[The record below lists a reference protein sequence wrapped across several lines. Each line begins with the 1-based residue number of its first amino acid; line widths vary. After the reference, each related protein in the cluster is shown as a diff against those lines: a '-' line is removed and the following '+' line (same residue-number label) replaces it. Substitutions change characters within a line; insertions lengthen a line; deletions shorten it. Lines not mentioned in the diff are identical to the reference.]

1 MKYDDYARLSEE
13 NYKIMKQSY
22 ENVITQET
30 ADLQEI
36 LEKLIKQRETLRS
49 NNSNNKYDEM
59 LEKLDN
65 NINDLNSLISGNLS
79 QVASKNSAFIPNYY
93 GLRSKKLDLSDG
105 AISPIR
111 SHQEMLA
118 HGDTTPTQPSTPPQT
133 TPEQNQP
140 NVTPNIPQ
148 GNNSNNFS
156 DFLENNLGEILPN
169 LNSPQTPSQ
178 DNTQTPT
185 TPIDDLPNPSTPSDN
200 TQNGNLNNNVPQNG
214 ATTPNTP
221 KRNSPMQG
229 SALSN
234 IIKQLNVGANR
245 ILGCNRNKKAV
256 GSNNST
262 SQNTQI
268 SSQNRYNKNT
278 KTPSNSQSQIRPSN
292 LGEMNNIFM
301 PYPMM
306 PPGNDFSHKP
316 PHRPKPDMPHGCE
329 PHDIILSDQCD
340 IVRMILLYMM
350 LRPNCRYISRLCN
363 VANDQFE
370 ILQLL
375 M

>member
-1 MKYDDYARLSEE
+1 MKYDDYARLSDE

-22 ENVITQET
+22 ENVITEET

-36 LEKLIKQRETLRS
+36 LEKLIKQRKTLHS
-49 NNSNNKYDEM
+49 NNSGNKYDEM

-65 NINDLNSLISGNLS
+65 NIADLNSLISGNLS

-93 GLRSKKLDLSDG
+93 GLRSKKLDLGND

-111 SHQEMLA
+111 SHKEMLS
-118 HGDTTPTQPSTPPQT
+118 HGDIVPTQPSTPSDNN
-133 TPEQNQP
+133 QNG
-140 NVTPNIPQ
+140 NSDSNIPQ
-148 GNNSNNFS
+148 
-156 DFLENNLGEILPN
+156 
-169 LNSPQTPSQ
+169 
-178 DNTQTPT
+178 
-185 TPIDDLPNPSTPSDN
+185 
-200 TQNGNLNNNVPQNG
+200 NGT
-214 ATTPNTP
+214 TTPNTP

-245 ILGCNRNKKAV
+245 ILGCNRKQRTIN
-256 GSNNST
+256 SNNLA
-262 SQNTQI
+262 SQNTQV
-268 SSQNRYNKNT
+268 SSQNHYNKTTQN
-278 KTPSNSQSQIRPSN
+278 PNNSQSQIRPSN
-292 LGEMNNIFM
+292 LSEMNNIFM
-301 PYPMM
+301 PYPMT
-306 PPGNDFSHKP
+306 PPKYDYMHRP
-316 PHRPKPDMPHGCE
+316 PHHPRPNMSHGCK

>member
-1 MKYDDYARLSEE
+1 MKYDDYARLSDE

-22 ENVITQET
+22 ENVITEET

-36 LEKLIKQRETLRS
+36 LEKLIKQRKTLHS
-49 NNSNNKYDEM
+49 NNSGNKYDEM

-65 NINDLNSLISGNLS
+65 NIADLNSLISGNLS

-118 HGDTTPTQPSTPPQT
+118 HGDTTPTQPSTP
-133 TPEQNQP
+133 
-140 NVTPNIPQ
+140 
-148 GNNSNNFS
+148 
-156 DFLENNLGEILPN
+156 
-169 LNSPQTPSQ
+169 
-178 DNTQTPT
+178 
-185 TPIDDLPNPSTPSDN
+185 SDN
-200 TQNGNLNNNVPQNG
+200 TQNGNLDSNVPQNG
-214 ATTPNTP
+214 ATTPPNTP

-245 ILGCNRNKKAV
+245 ILGCNRKQRTIN
-256 GSNNST
+256 SNNLT
-262 SQNTQI
+262 SQNTQV
-268 SSQNRYNKNT
+268 SSQNHYNKTTQN
-278 KTPSNSQSQIRPSN
+278 PNNSQSQIRPSN
-292 LGEMNNIFM
+292 LGEMNNVFM
-301 PYPMM
+301 PYPMT
-306 PPGNDFSHKP
+306 PPKYDYMHRP
-316 PHRPKPDMPHGCE
+316 PHHPRPNMSHGCK

>member
-1 MKYDDYARLSEE
+1 MKYDDYARLSDE

-22 ENVITQET
+22 ENVITEET

-36 LEKLIKQRETLRS
+36 LEKLIKQRKTLHS
-49 NNSNNKYDEM
+49 NNSDNKYDEM

-65 NINDLNSLISGNLS
+65 NIADLNSLISGNLS

-93 GLRSKKLDLSDG
+93 GLRSKKLDLGND

-118 HGDTTPTQPSTPPQT
+118 HGDTTPTQPSTP
-133 TPEQNQP
+133 
-140 NVTPNIPQ
+140 
-148 GNNSNNFS
+148 
-156 DFLENNLGEILPN
+156 
-169 LNSPQTPSQ
+169 
-178 DNTQTPT
+178 
-185 TPIDDLPNPSTPSDN
+185 SDN
-200 TQNGNLNNNVPQNG
+200 NQNGNSDSNVPQNG
-214 ATTPNTP
+214 TTTPNTP

-245 ILGCNRNKKAV
+245 ILGCNRKQRTIN
-256 GSNNST
+256 SNNLA
-262 SQNTQI
+262 SQNTQV
-268 SSQNRYNKNT
+268 SSQNHYNKTT
-278 KTPSNSQSQIRPSN
+278 KNPNNSQSQIRPSN
-292 LGEMNNIFM
+292 LSEMNNIFM
-301 PYPMM
+301 PYPMT
-306 PPGNDFSHKP
+306 PPKYDYMHRP
-316 PHRPKPDMPHGCE
+316 PHHPRPNMSHGCK

>member
-1 MKYDDYARLSEE
+1 MKYDDYARLSDE

-22 ENVITQET
+22 ENVITEET

-36 LEKLIKQRETLRS
+36 LEKLIKQRKTLHS
-49 NNSNNKYDEM
+49 NNSDNKYDEM

-65 NINDLNSLISGNLS
+65 NIADLNSLISGNLS

-93 GLRSKKLDLSDG
+93 GLRSKKLDLGDD

-111 SHQEMLA
+111 SHKEMLS
-118 HGDTTPTQPSTPPQT
+118 HGDIVPTQPSTP
-133 TPEQNQP
+133 
-140 NVTPNIPQ
+140 
-148 GNNSNNFS
+148 
-156 DFLENNLGEILPN
+156 
-169 LNSPQTPSQ
+169 
-178 DNTQTPT
+178 
-185 TPIDDLPNPSTPSDN
+185 SDN
-200 TQNGNLNNNVPQNG
+200 NQNGNSDSNVPQNG
-214 ATTPNTP
+214 TTTPNTP

-245 ILGCNRNKKAV
+245 ILGCNRKQRAIN
-256 GSNNST
+256 SNNLA
-262 SQNTQI
+262 SQNTQV
-268 SSQNRYNKNT
+268 SSQNHYNKTT
-278 KTPSNSQSQIRPSN
+278 KNPNNSQSQIRPSN
-292 LGEMNNIFM
+292 LSEMNNIFM
-301 PYPMM
+301 PYPMT
-306 PPGNDFSHKP
+306 PPKYDYMHRP
-316 PHRPKPDMPHGCE
+316 PHHPRPNMSHGCK

>member
-1 MKYDDYARLSEE
+1 MKYDDYARLSDE

-22 ENVITQET
+22 ENVITEET

-36 LEKLIKQRETLRS
+36 LEKLIKQRKTLHS
-49 NNSNNKYDEM
+49 NNSGNKYDEM

-65 NINDLNSLISGNLS
+65 NIADLNSLISGNLS

-93 GLRSKKLDLSDG
+93 GLRSKKLDLGDD

-111 SHQEMLA
+111 SHKEMLS
-118 HGDTTPTQPSTPPQT
+118 HGDIVPTQPSTP
-133 TPEQNQP
+133 
-140 NVTPNIPQ
+140 
-148 GNNSNNFS
+148 
-156 DFLENNLGEILPN
+156 
-169 LNSPQTPSQ
+169 
-178 DNTQTPT
+178 
-185 TPIDDLPNPSTPSDN
+185 SDN
-200 TQNGNLNNNVPQNG
+200 NQNGNSDSNVPQNG
-214 ATTPNTP
+214 TTTPNTP

-262 SQNTQI
+262 SQSTQV
-268 SSQNRYNKNT
+268 SSQKHYNKTTQN
-278 KTPSNSQSQIRPSN
+278 PNNSQSQIRPSN
-292 LGEMNNIFM
+292 LSEMNNIFM
-301 PYPMM
+301 PYPMT
-306 PPGNDFSHKP
+306 PPKYDYMHRP
-316 PHRPKPDMPHGCE
+316 PHHPRPNMSHGCK

>member
-1 MKYDDYARLSEE
+1 MKYDDYARLSDE

-22 ENVITQET
+22 ENVITEET

-36 LEKLIKQRETLRS
+36 LEKLIKQRKTLHS
-49 NNSNNKYDEM
+49 NNSDNKYDEM

-65 NINDLNSLISGNLS
+65 NIADLNSLISGNLS

-93 GLRSKKLDLSDG
+93 GLRSKKLDLGND

-111 SHQEMLA
+111 SHKEMLS
-118 HGDTTPTQPSTPPQT
+118 HGDITPTQPSA
-133 TPEQNQP
+133 
-140 NVTPNIPQ
+140 
-148 GNNSNNFS
+148 
-156 DFLENNLGEILPN
+156 
-169 LNSPQTPSQ
+169 
-178 DNTQTPT
+178 
-185 TPIDDLPNPSTPSDN
+185 PSDYN
-200 TQNGNLNNNVPQNG
+200 QNGNSDSNVPQNG
-214 ATTPNTP
+214 TTTPNTP

-245 ILGCNRNKKAV
+245 ILGCNRKQRTIN
-256 GSNNST
+256 SNNLA
-262 SQNTQI
+262 SQNTQV
-268 SSQNRYNKNT
+268 SSQNHHNETTQNPNDT
-278 KTPSNSQSQIRPSN
+278 QSQIRPSN
-292 LGEMNNIFM
+292 LSEMNNIFM
-301 PYPMM
+301 PYPMT
-306 PPGNDFSHKP
+306 PPKYDYMHRP
-316 PHRPKPDMPHGCE
+316 PHHPRPNMSHGCK
-329 PHDIILSDQCD
+329 PHDIILSGQCD

>member
-1 MKYDDYARLSEE
+1 MKYDDYARLSDE

-22 ENVITQET
+22 ENVITEET

-36 LEKLIKQRETLRS
+36 LEKLIKQRKTLHS
-49 NNSNNKYDEM
+49 NNSGNKYDEM

-65 NINDLNSLISGNLS
+65 NIADLNSLISGNLS

-93 GLRSKKLDLSDG
+93 GLRSKKLDLGND

-111 SHQEMLA
+111 SHKEMLS
-118 HGDTTPTQPSTPPQT
+118 HGDIVPTQPSTP
-133 TPEQNQP
+133 
-140 NVTPNIPQ
+140 
-148 GNNSNNFS
+148 
-156 DFLENNLGEILPN
+156 
-169 LNSPQTPSQ
+169 
-178 DNTQTPT
+178 
-185 TPIDDLPNPSTPSDN
+185 SDN
-200 TQNGNLNNNVPQNG
+200 NQNGNSDSNVPQNG
-214 ATTPNTP
+214 TTTPNTP

-245 ILGCNRNKKAV
+245 ILGCNRKQRTIN
-256 GSNNST
+256 SNNLA
-262 SQNTQI
+262 SQNTQV
-268 SSQNRYNKNT
+268 SSQKHYNKTTQN
-278 KTPSNSQSQIRPSN
+278 PNNSQSQIRPSN
-292 LGEMNNIFM
+292 LSEMNNVFM
-301 PYPMM
+301 PYPMT
-306 PPGNDFSHKP
+306 PPKYDYMHRP
-316 PHRPKPDMPHGCE
+316 PHHPRPNMSHGCK

>member
-1 MKYDDYARLSEE
+1 MKYDDYARLSDE

-22 ENVITQET
+22 ENVITEET

-36 LEKLIKQRETLRS
+36 LEKLIKQRKTLHS
-49 NNSNNKYDEM
+49 NNSDNKYDEM

-65 NINDLNSLISGNLS
+65 NIADLNSLISGNLS

-93 GLRSKKLDLSDG
+93 GLRSKKLDLGND

-111 SHQEMLA
+111 SHQEMLS
-118 HGDTTPTQPSTPPQT
+118 HGDIAPTQPSTP
-133 TPEQNQP
+133 
-140 NVTPNIPQ
+140 
-148 GNNSNNFS
+148 
-156 DFLENNLGEILPN
+156 
-169 LNSPQTPSQ
+169 
-178 DNTQTPT
+178 
-185 TPIDDLPNPSTPSDN
+185 SDN
-200 TQNGNLNNNVPQNG
+200 NQNGNSDSNVPQNG
-214 ATTPNTP
+214 TTTPNTP

-245 ILGCNRNKKAV
+245 ILGCNRKQRTIN
-256 GSNNST
+256 SNNLA
-262 SQNTQI
+262 SQNTQV
-268 SSQNRYNKNT
+268 SSQNHYNKTTQN
-278 KTPSNSQSQIRPSN
+278 PNNSQSQIRPSN
-292 LGEMNNIFM
+292 LSEMNNIFM
-301 PYPMM
+301 PYPMT
-306 PPGNDFSHKP
+306 PPKYDYMHRP
-316 PHRPKPDMPHGCE
+316 PHHPRPNMSHGCK

>member
-1 MKYDDYARLSEE
+1 MKYDDYARLSDE

-22 ENVITQET
+22 ENVITEET

-36 LEKLIKQRETLRS
+36 LEKLIKQRKTLHS
-49 NNSNNKYDEM
+49 NNSDNKYDEM

-65 NINDLNSLISGNLS
+65 NIADLNSLISGNLS

-93 GLRSKKLDLSDG
+93 GLRSKKLDLGND

-111 SHQEMLA
+111 SHKEMLS
-118 HGDTTPTQPSTPPQT
+118 HGDIVPTQPSTPSDNN
-133 TPEQNQP
+133 QNG
-140 NVTPNIPQ
+140 NSDSNIPQ
-148 GNNSNNFS
+148 
-156 DFLENNLGEILPN
+156 
-169 LNSPQTPSQ
+169 
-178 DNTQTPT
+178 
-185 TPIDDLPNPSTPSDN
+185 
-200 TQNGNLNNNVPQNG
+200 NGT
-214 ATTPNTP
+214 TTPNTP

-245 ILGCNRNKKAV
+245 ILGCNRKQRTIN
-256 GSNNST
+256 SNNLA
-262 SQNTQI
+262 SQNTQV
-268 SSQNRYNKNT
+268 SSQNHYNKTTQDPN
-278 KTPSNSQSQIRPSN
+278 NSQSQIRPSN
-292 LGEMNNIFM
+292 LSEMNNIFM
-301 PYPMM
+301 PYPMT
-306 PPGNDFSHKP
+306 PPKYDYMHRP
-316 PHRPKPDMPHGCE
+316 PHHPRPNMSHGCK

>member
-1 MKYDDYARLSEE
+1 MKYDDYARLSDE

-22 ENVITQET
+22 ENVITEET

-36 LEKLIKQRETLRS
+36 LEKLIKQRKTLHS
-49 NNSNNKYDEM
+49 NNSDNKYDEM

-65 NINDLNSLISGNLS
+65 NIADLNSLISGNLS

-93 GLRSKKLDLSDG
+93 GLRSKKLDLGDD

-111 SHQEMLA
+111 SHKEMLS
-118 HGDTTPTQPSTPPQT
+118 HGDIAPTQPSTP
-133 TPEQNQP
+133 
-140 NVTPNIPQ
+140 
-148 GNNSNNFS
+148 
-156 DFLENNLGEILPN
+156 
-169 LNSPQTPSQ
+169 
-178 DNTQTPT
+178 
-185 TPIDDLPNPSTPSDN
+185 SDN
-200 TQNGNLNNNVPQNG
+200 NQNGNSDSNVPQNG
-214 ATTPNTP
+214 TTTPNTP

-245 ILGCNRNKKAV
+245 ILGRNRKQRAIN
-256 GSNNST
+256 SNNLA

-268 SSQNRYNKNT
+268 SSQNHYHETTKN
-278 KTPSNSQSQIRPSN
+278 PNNSQSQIRPSN
-292 LGEMNNIFM
+292 LSEMNNIFM
-301 PYPMM
+301 PYPMT
-306 PPGNDFSHKP
+306 PPKYDYMHRP
-316 PHRPKPDMPHGCE
+316 PHHPRPNMPHGCE

>member
-1 MKYDDYARLSEE
+1 MKYDDYARLSDE

-22 ENVITQET
+22 ENVITEET

-36 LEKLIKQRETLRS
+36 LEKLIKQRKTLHS
-49 NNSNNKYDEM
+49 NNSDNKYDEM

-65 NINDLNSLISGNLS
+65 NIADLNSLISGNLS

-93 GLRSKKLDLSDG
+93 GLRSKKLDLGDD

-111 SHQEMLA
+111 SHKEMLS
-118 HGDTTPTQPSTPPQT
+118 HGDIVPTQPSTP
-133 TPEQNQP
+133 
-140 NVTPNIPQ
+140 
-148 GNNSNNFS
+148 
-156 DFLENNLGEILPN
+156 
-169 LNSPQTPSQ
+169 
-178 DNTQTPT
+178 
-185 TPIDDLPNPSTPSDN
+185 SDN
-200 TQNGNLNNNVPQNG
+200 NQNGNSDSNVPQNG
-214 ATTPNTP
+214 TTTPNTP

-245 ILGCNRNKKAV
+245 ILGCNRKQRTIN
-256 GSNNST
+256 SNNLA
-262 SQNTQI
+262 SQNTQV
-268 SSQNRYNKNT
+268 SSQNHYNKTTQN
-278 KTPSNSQSQIRPSN
+278 PNNSQSQIRPSN
-292 LGEMNNIFM
+292 LSEMNNIFM
-301 PYPMM
+301 PYPMT
-306 PPGNDFSHKP
+306 PPKYDYMHRP
-316 PHRPKPDMPHGCE
+316 PHHPRPNMSHGCK

>member
-1 MKYDDYARLSEE
+1 MKYDDYARLSDE

-22 ENVITQET
+22 ENVITEET

-36 LEKLIKQRETLRS
+36 LEKLIKQRKTLHS
-49 NNSNNKYDEM
+49 NNSDNKYDEM

-65 NINDLNSLISGNLS
+65 NITDLNSLISGNLS

-93 GLRSKKLDLSDG
+93 GLRSKKLDLGDD

-111 SHQEMLA
+111 SHQEMLL
-118 HGDTTPTQPSTPPQT
+118 HGDIAPTQPNTQ
-133 TPEQNQP
+133 
-140 NVTPNIPQ
+140 
-148 GNNSNNFS
+148 
-156 DFLENNLGEILPN
+156 
-169 LNSPQTPSQ
+169 PQTPNQ
-178 DNTQTPT
+178 DSTPIPT
-185 TPIDDLPNPSTPSDN
+185 IPIDDLLNPSTPSNDN
-200 TQNGNLNNNVPQNG
+200 QNGNSDNNVPQNG
-214 ATTPNTP
+214 TTTPNTP

-245 ILGCNRNKKAV
+245 ILGRNRKQRAIN
-256 GSNNST
+256 SNNLA

-268 SSQNRYNKNT
+268 SSQNHYHETTKN
-278 KTPSNSQSQIRPSN
+278 PNNSQSQIRPSN
-292 LGEMNNIFM
+292 LSEMNNIFM
-301 PYPMM
+301 PYPMT
-306 PPGNDFSHKP
+306 PPKYDYMHRP
-316 PHRPKPDMPHGCE
+316 PHHPRPNMPHGCE

>member
-1 MKYDDYARLSEE
+1 MKYDDYARLSDE

-22 ENVITQET
+22 ENVITEET

-36 LEKLIKQRETLRS
+36 LEKLIKQRKTLHS
-49 NNSNNKYDEM
+49 NNSDNKYDEM

-65 NINDLNSLISGNLS
+65 NIADLNSLISGNLS

-93 GLRSKKLDLSDG
+93 GLRSKKLDLGDD

-111 SHQEMLA
+111 SHKEMLS
-118 HGDTTPTQPSTPPQT
+118 HGDIVPTQPSTP
-133 TPEQNQP
+133 
-140 NVTPNIPQ
+140 
-148 GNNSNNFS
+148 
-156 DFLENNLGEILPN
+156 
-169 LNSPQTPSQ
+169 
-178 DNTQTPT
+178 
-185 TPIDDLPNPSTPSDN
+185 SDN
-200 TQNGNLNNNVPQNG
+200 NQNGNSDSNVPQNG
-214 ATTPNTP
+214 TTTPNTP

-245 ILGCNRNKKAV
+245 ILGCNRKQRTIN
-256 GSNNST
+256 SNNLA
-262 SQNTQI
+262 SQNTQV
-268 SSQNRYNKNT
+268 SSQKHYNKTTQN
-278 KTPSNSQSQIRPSN
+278 PNNSQSQIRPSN
-292 LGEMNNIFM
+292 LSEMNNIFM
-301 PYPMM
+301 PYPMT
-306 PPGNDFSHKP
+306 PPKYDYMHRP
-316 PHRPKPDMPHGCE
+316 PHHPRPNMSHGCK

>member
-1 MKYDDYARLSEE
+1 MKYDDYARLSDE

-22 ENVITQET
+22 ENVITEET

-36 LEKLIKQRETLRS
+36 LEKLIKQRKTLHS
-49 NNSNNKYDEM
+49 NNSDNKYDEM

-65 NINDLNSLISGNLS
+65 NIADLNSLISGNLS

-93 GLRSKKLDLSDG
+93 GLRSKKLDLGND

-111 SHQEMLA
+111 SHKEMLS
-118 HGDTTPTQPSTPPQT
+118 HGDIVPTQPSTP
-133 TPEQNQP
+133 
-140 NVTPNIPQ
+140 
-148 GNNSNNFS
+148 
-156 DFLENNLGEILPN
+156 
-169 LNSPQTPSQ
+169 
-178 DNTQTPT
+178 
-185 TPIDDLPNPSTPSDN
+185 SDN
-200 TQNGNLNNNVPQNG
+200 NQNGNSDSNVPQNG
-214 ATTPNTP
+214 TTTPNTP

-245 ILGCNRNKKAV
+245 ILGCNRKQRTIN
-256 GSNNST
+256 SNNLA
-262 SQNTQI
+262 SQNTQV
-268 SSQNRYNKNT
+268 SSQNHYNKTT
-278 KTPSNSQSQIRPSN
+278 KNPNNSQSQIRPSN
-292 LGEMNNIFM
+292 LSEMNNIFM
-301 PYPMM
+301 PYPMT
-306 PPGNDFSHKP
+306 PPKYDYMHRP
-316 PHRPKPDMPHGCE
+316 PHHPRPNMSHGCK

>member
-1 MKYDDYARLSEE
+1 MKYDDYARLSDE

-22 ENVITQET
+22 ENVITEET

-36 LEKLIKQRETLRS
+36 LEKLIKQRKTLHS
-49 NNSNNKYDEM
+49 NNSGNKYDKM

-65 NINDLNSLISGNLS
+65 NIADLNSLISGNLS

-93 GLRSKKLDLSDG
+93 GLRSKKLDLGDD

-111 SHQEMLA
+111 SHKEMLS
-118 HGDTTPTQPSTPPQT
+118 HGDIVPTQPSTP
-133 TPEQNQP
+133 
-140 NVTPNIPQ
+140 
-148 GNNSNNFS
+148 
-156 DFLENNLGEILPN
+156 
-169 LNSPQTPSQ
+169 
-178 DNTQTPT
+178 
-185 TPIDDLPNPSTPSDN
+185 SDN
-200 TQNGNLNNNVPQNG
+200 NQNGNSDSNVPQNG
-214 ATTPNTP
+214 TTTPNTP

-245 ILGCNRNKKAV
+245 ILGCNRKQRTIN
-256 GSNNST
+256 SNNLA
-262 SQNTQI
+262 SQNTQV
-268 SSQNRYNKNT
+268 SSQNHYNKTTQN
-278 KTPSNSQSQIRPSN
+278 PNNSQSQIRPSN
-292 LGEMNNIFM
+292 LSEMNNIFM
-301 PYPMM
+301 PYPMT
-306 PPGNDFSHKP
+306 PPKYDYMHRP
-316 PHRPKPDMPHGCE
+316 PHHPRPNMSHGCK

>member
-1 MKYDDYARLSEE
+1 MKYDDYARLSDE

-22 ENVITQET
+22 ENVITEET

-36 LEKLIKQRETLRS
+36 LEKLIKQRKTLHS
-49 NNSNNKYDEM
+49 NNSGNKYDEM

-65 NINDLNSLISGNLS
+65 NIADLNSLISGNLS

-93 GLRSKKLDLSDG
+93 GLRSKKLDLGDD

-111 SHQEMLA
+111 SHKEMLS
-118 HGDTTPTQPSTPPQT
+118 HGDIAPTQPSTP
-133 TPEQNQP
+133 
-140 NVTPNIPQ
+140 
-148 GNNSNNFS
+148 
-156 DFLENNLGEILPN
+156 
-169 LNSPQTPSQ
+169 
-178 DNTQTPT
+178 
-185 TPIDDLPNPSTPSDN
+185 SDN
-200 TQNGNLNNNVPQNG
+200 NQNGNSDSNVPQNG
-214 ATTPNTP
+214 TTTPNTP

-245 ILGCNRNKKAV
+245 ILGCNRKQRTIN
-256 GSNNST
+256 SNNLA
-262 SQNTQI
+262 SQNTQV
-268 SSQNRYNKNT
+268 SSQNHYNKTTQN
-278 KTPSNSQSQIRPSN
+278 PNNSQSQIRPSN
-292 LGEMNNIFM
+292 LSEMNNIFM
-301 PYPMM
+301 PYPMT
-306 PPGNDFSHKP
+306 PPKYDYMHRP
-316 PHRPKPDMPHGCE
+316 PHHPRPNMSHGCK

>member
-1 MKYDDYARLSEE
+1 MKYDDYARLSDE

-22 ENVITQET
+22 ENVITEET

-49 NNSNNKYDEM
+49 NNSNNKYDDM

-65 NINDLNSLISGNLS
+65 NIADLNSLISGNLS

-93 GLRSKKLDLSDG
+93 GLRSKKLDLIDG

-118 HGDTTPTQPSTPPQT
+118 HGDTTPTQPSTP
-133 TPEQNQP
+133 
-140 NVTPNIPQ
+140 
-148 GNNSNNFS
+148 
-156 DFLENNLGEILPN
+156 
-169 LNSPQTPSQ
+169 
-178 DNTQTPT
+178 
-185 TPIDDLPNPSTPSDN
+185 SDN
-200 TQNGNLNNNVPQNG
+200 TQNGNLDSNVPQNG
-214 ATTPNTP
+214 TTTPNTP

-245 ILGCNRNKKAV
+245 ILGCNRKQRTIN
-256 GSNNST
+256 SNNLA
-262 SQNTQI
+262 SQNTQV
-268 SSQNRYNKNT
+268 SSQNHYNKTTQN
-278 KTPSNSQSQIRPSN
+278 PNNSQSQIRPSN
-292 LGEMNNIFM
+292 LSEMNNIFM
-301 PYPMM
+301 PYPMT
-306 PPGNDFSHKP
+306 PPKYDYMHRP
-316 PHRPKPDMPHGCE
+316 PHHPRPNMSHGCK

>member
-1 MKYDDYARLSEE
+1 MKYDDYARLSDE

-22 ENVITQET
+22 ENVITEET

-36 LEKLIKQRETLRS
+36 LEKLIKQRKTLHS
-49 NNSNNKYDEM
+49 NNSGNKYDEM

-65 NINDLNSLISGNLS
+65 NIADLNSLISGNLS

-93 GLRSKKLDLSDG
+93 GLRSKKLDLGND

-111 SHQEMLA
+111 SHKEMLS
-118 HGDTTPTQPSTPPQT
+118 HGDIAPTQPSTP
-133 TPEQNQP
+133 
-140 NVTPNIPQ
+140 
-148 GNNSNNFS
+148 
-156 DFLENNLGEILPN
+156 
-169 LNSPQTPSQ
+169 
-178 DNTQTPT
+178 
-185 TPIDDLPNPSTPSDN
+185 SDN
-200 TQNGNLNNNVPQNG
+200 NQNGNSDSNVPQNG
-214 ATTPNTP
+214 TTTPNTP

-245 ILGCNRNKKAV
+245 IFGRNRKQRTIN
-256 GSNNST
+256 SNNLA
-262 SQNTQI
+262 SQNTQV
-268 SSQNRYNKNT
+268 SSQNHYNKTTQN
-278 KTPSNSQSQIRPSN
+278 PNNSQSQIRPSN
-292 LGEMNNIFM
+292 LSEMNNIFM
-301 PYPMM
+301 PYPMT
-306 PPGNDFSHKP
+306 PPKYDYMHRP
-316 PHRPKPDMPHGCE
+316 PHHPRPNMPHGCK

>member
-1 MKYDDYARLSEE
+1 MKYDDYARLSDE

-22 ENVITQET
+22 ENVITEET

-36 LEKLIKQRETLRS
+36 LEKLIKQRKTLHS
-49 NNSNNKYDEM
+49 NNSGNKYDEM

-65 NINDLNSLISGNLS
+65 NIADLNSLISGNLS

-93 GLRSKKLDLSDG
+93 GLRSKKLDLGND

-111 SHQEMLA
+111 SHKEMLS
-118 HGDTTPTQPSTPPQT
+118 HGDIAPTQPSTP
-133 TPEQNQP
+133 
-140 NVTPNIPQ
+140 
-148 GNNSNNFS
+148 
-156 DFLENNLGEILPN
+156 
-169 LNSPQTPSQ
+169 
-178 DNTQTPT
+178 
-185 TPIDDLPNPSTPSDN
+185 SDN
-200 TQNGNLNNNVPQNG
+200 NQNGNSDSNVPQNG
-214 ATTPNTP
+214 TTTPNTP

-245 ILGCNRNKKAV
+245 ILGCNRKQRTIN
-256 GSNNST
+256 SNNLA
-262 SQNTQI
+262 SQNTQV
-268 SSQNRYNKNT
+268 SSQNHYNKTTQN
-278 KTPSNSQSQIRPSN
+278 PNNSQSQIRPSN
-292 LGEMNNIFM
+292 LSEMNNIFM
-301 PYPMM
+301 PYPMT
-306 PPGNDFSHKP
+306 PPKYDYMHRP
-316 PHRPKPDMPHGCE
+316 PHHPRPNMSHGCK

>member
-1 MKYDDYARLSEE
+1 MKYDDYARLSDE

-22 ENVITQET
+22 ENVITEET

-36 LEKLIKQRETLRS
+36 LEKLIKQRKTLHS
-49 NNSNNKYDEM
+49 NNSDNKYDEM

-65 NINDLNSLISGNLS
+65 NIADLNSLISGNLS

-93 GLRSKKLDLSDG
+93 GLRSKKLDLGDD

-111 SHQEMLA
+111 SHKEMLS
-118 HGDTTPTQPSTPPQT
+118 HGDIVPTQPSTP
-133 TPEQNQP
+133 
-140 NVTPNIPQ
+140 
-148 GNNSNNFS
+148 
-156 DFLENNLGEILPN
+156 
-169 LNSPQTPSQ
+169 
-178 DNTQTPT
+178 
-185 TPIDDLPNPSTPSDN
+185 SDN
-200 TQNGNLNNNVPQNG
+200 NQNGNSDSNVPQNG
-214 ATTPNTP
+214 TTTPNTP

-245 ILGCNRNKKAV
+245 ILGCNRKQRAIN
-256 GSNNST
+256 SNNLA
-262 SQNTQI
+262 SQNTQV
-268 SSQNRYNKNT
+268 SSQNHYNKTTQN
-278 KTPSNSQSQIRPSN
+278 PNNSQSQIRPSN
-292 LGEMNNIFM
+292 LSEMNNIFM
-301 PYPMM
+301 PYPMT
-306 PPGNDFSHKP
+306 PPKYDYMHRP
-316 PHRPKPDMPHGCE
+316 PHHPRPNMSHGCK

>member
-1 MKYDDYARLSEE
+1 MKYDDYARLSDE

-22 ENVITQET
+22 ENVITEET

-36 LEKLIKQRETLRS
+36 LEKLIKQRKTLHS
-49 NNSNNKYDEM
+49 NNSDNKYDEM

-65 NINDLNSLISGNLS
+65 NIADLNSLISGNLS

-93 GLRSKKLDLSDG
+93 GLRSKKLDLGDD

-111 SHQEMLA
+111 SHKEMLS
-118 HGDTTPTQPSTPPQT
+118 HGDIVPTQPSTP
-133 TPEQNQP
+133 
-140 NVTPNIPQ
+140 
-148 GNNSNNFS
+148 
-156 DFLENNLGEILPN
+156 
-169 LNSPQTPSQ
+169 
-178 DNTQTPT
+178 
-185 TPIDDLPNPSTPSDN
+185 SDN
-200 TQNGNLNNNVPQNG
+200 NQNGNSDSNVPQNG
-214 ATTPNTP
+214 TTTPNTP

-245 ILGCNRNKKAV
+245 ILGCNRKQRTIN
-256 GSNNST
+256 SNNLA
-262 SQNTQI
+262 SQNTQV
-268 SSQNRYNKNT
+268 SSQNHYNKTTQN
-278 KTPSNSQSQIRPSN
+278 PNNSQSQIRPSN
-292 LGEMNNIFM
+292 LSEMNNIFM
-301 PYPMM
+301 PYPMT
-306 PPGNDFSHKP
+306 PPKYDYMHRP
-316 PHRPKPDMPHGCE
+316 PHRPRPNMSHGCK

>member
-1 MKYDDYARLSEE
+1 MKYDDYARLSDE

-22 ENVITQET
+22 ENVITEET

-36 LEKLIKQRETLRS
+36 LEKLIKQRKTLHS
-49 NNSNNKYDEM
+49 NNSDNKYDEM

-65 NINDLNSLISGNLS
+65 NIADLNSLISGNLS

-93 GLRSKKLDLSDG
+93 GLRSKKLDLGDD

-111 SHQEMLA
+111 SHKEMLS
-118 HGDTTPTQPSTPPQT
+118 HGDIVPTQPSTP
-133 TPEQNQP
+133 
-140 NVTPNIPQ
+140 
-148 GNNSNNFS
+148 
-156 DFLENNLGEILPN
+156 
-169 LNSPQTPSQ
+169 
-178 DNTQTPT
+178 
-185 TPIDDLPNPSTPSDN
+185 SDN
-200 TQNGNLNNNVPQNG
+200 NQNRNSDSNVPQNG
-214 ATTPNTP
+214 TTIPNTP

-245 ILGCNRNKKAV
+245 ILGRNRKQRAIN
-256 GSNNST
+256 SNNLA
-262 SQNTQI
+262 SQNTQV
-268 SSQNRYNKNT
+268 SSQNHYNKTT
-278 KTPSNSQSQIRPSN
+278 KNPNNSQSQIRPSN
-292 LGEMNNIFM
+292 LSEMNNIFM
-301 PYPMM
+301 PYPMT
-306 PPGNDFSHKP
+306 PPKYDYMHRP
-316 PHRPKPDMPHGCE
+316 PHHPRPNMPHGCE
-329 PHDIILSDQCD
+329 PHDIILSGQCD

>member
-22 ENVITQET
+22 ENVITAET

-49 NNSNNKYDEM
+49 NNSDNKYDDM

-118 HGDTTPTQPSTPPQT
+118 HGDTTPTQPSTP
-133 TPEQNQP
+133 
-140 NVTPNIPQ
+140 
-148 GNNSNNFS
+148 
-156 DFLENNLGEILPN
+156 
-169 LNSPQTPSQ
+169 
-178 DNTQTPT
+178 
-185 TPIDDLPNPSTPSDN
+185 SDN

-214 ATTPNTP
+214 TTTPNTP

-256 GSNNST
+256 GSNNLAFQS
-262 SQNTQI
+262 TQI

-278 KTPSNSQSQIRPSN
+278 KNPSNSQSQIRPSN

>member
-1 MKYDDYARLSEE
+1 MKYDDYARLSDE

-22 ENVITQET
+22 ENVITEET

-36 LEKLIKQRETLRS
+36 LEKLIKQRKTLHS
-49 NNSNNKYDEM
+49 NNSGNKYDEM

-65 NINDLNSLISGNLS
+65 NIADLNSLISGNLS

-93 GLRSKKLDLSDG
+93 GLRSKKLDLGND

-111 SHQEMLA
+111 SHKEMLS
-118 HGDTTPTQPSTPPQT
+118 HGDIVPTQPSTPSDNN
-133 TPEQNQP
+133 QNG
-140 NVTPNIPQ
+140 NSDSNIPQ
-148 GNNSNNFS
+148 
-156 DFLENNLGEILPN
+156 
-169 LNSPQTPSQ
+169 
-178 DNTQTPT
+178 
-185 TPIDDLPNPSTPSDN
+185 
-200 TQNGNLNNNVPQNG
+200 NGT
-214 ATTPNTP
+214 TTPNTP

-245 ILGCNRNKKAV
+245 ILGCNRKQRTIN
-256 GSNNST
+256 SNNLA
-262 SQNTQI
+262 SQNTQV
-268 SSQNRYNKNT
+268 SSQKHYNKTTQN
-278 KTPSNSQSQIRPSN
+278 PNNSQSQIRPSN
-292 LGEMNNIFM
+292 LSEMNNIFM
-301 PYPMM
+301 PYPMT
-306 PPGNDFSHKP
+306 PPKYDYMHRP
-316 PHRPKPDMPHGCE
+316 PHHPRPNMSHGCK

>member
-1 MKYDDYARLSEE
+1 MKYDDYARLSDE

-22 ENVITQET
+22 ENVITEET

-36 LEKLIKQRETLRS
+36 LEKLIKQRKTLHS
-49 NNSNNKYDEM
+49 NNSGNKYDEM

-65 NINDLNSLISGNLS
+65 NIADLNSLISGNLS
-79 QVASKNSAFIPNYY
+79 QVASQNSAFIPNYY
-93 GLRSKKLDLSDG
+93 GLRSKKLDLGND

-111 SHQEMLA
+111 SHKEMLS
-118 HGDTTPTQPSTPPQT
+118 HGDIVPTQPSTP
-133 TPEQNQP
+133 
-140 NVTPNIPQ
+140 
-148 GNNSNNFS
+148 
-156 DFLENNLGEILPN
+156 
-169 LNSPQTPSQ
+169 
-178 DNTQTPT
+178 
-185 TPIDDLPNPSTPSDN
+185 SDN
-200 TQNGNLNNNVPQNG
+200 NQNGNSDSNVPQNG
-214 ATTPNTP
+214 TTTPNTP

-245 ILGCNRNKKAV
+245 ILGCNRKQRTIN
-256 GSNNST
+256 SNNLT
-262 SQNTQI
+262 SQNTQV

-278 KTPSNSQSQIRPSN
+278 KTPNNSQSQIRPSN

-306 PPGNDFSHKP
+306 PPKYDYMHRP
-316 PHRPKPDMPHGCE
+316 PHHPRPNMSHGCK

>member
-1 MKYDDYARLSEE
+1 MKYDDYARLSDE

-22 ENVITQET
+22 ENVITEET

-36 LEKLIKQRETLRS
+36 LEKLIKQRKTLHS
-49 NNSNNKYDEM
+49 NNSDNKYDEM

-65 NINDLNSLISGNLS
+65 NIADLNSLISGNLS

-93 GLRSKKLDLSDG
+93 GLRSKKLDLGDD

-111 SHQEMLA
+111 SHKEMLS
-118 HGDTTPTQPSTPPQT
+118 HGDIVPTQPSTP
-133 TPEQNQP
+133 
-140 NVTPNIPQ
+140 
-148 GNNSNNFS
+148 
-156 DFLENNLGEILPN
+156 
-169 LNSPQTPSQ
+169 
-178 DNTQTPT
+178 
-185 TPIDDLPNPSTPSDN
+185 SDN
-200 TQNGNLNNNVPQNG
+200 NQNGNSDSNVPQNG
-214 ATTPNTP
+214 TTTPNTP

-245 ILGCNRNKKAV
+245 ILGCNRKQRTIN
-256 GSNNST
+256 SNNLA
-262 SQNTQI
+262 SQNTQV
-268 SSQNRYNKNT
+268 SSQNHYNKTT
-278 KTPSNSQSQIRPSN
+278 KNPNNSQSQIRPSN
-292 LGEMNNIFM
+292 LSEMNNIFM
-301 PYPMM
+301 PYPMT
-306 PPGNDFSHKP
+306 PPKYDYMHRP
-316 PHRPKPDMPHGCE
+316 PHHPRPNMSHGCK

>member
-1 MKYDDYARLSEE
+1 MKYDDYARLSDE

-22 ENVITQET
+22 ENVITEET

-36 LEKLIKQRETLRS
+36 LEKLIKQRKTLHS
-49 NNSNNKYDEM
+49 NNSDNKYDEM

-65 NINDLNSLISGNLS
+65 NIADLNSLISGNLS

-93 GLRSKKLDLSDG
+93 GLRSKKLDLGND

-111 SHQEMLA
+111 SHQEMLS
-118 HGDTTPTQPSTPPQT
+118 HGDIAPTQPSTP
-133 TPEQNQP
+133 
-140 NVTPNIPQ
+140 
-148 GNNSNNFS
+148 
-156 DFLENNLGEILPN
+156 
-169 LNSPQTPSQ
+169 
-178 DNTQTPT
+178 
-185 TPIDDLPNPSTPSDN
+185 SDN
-200 TQNGNLNNNVPQNG
+200 NQNGNSDSNVPQNG
-214 ATTPNTP
+214 TTTPNTP

-245 ILGCNRNKKAV
+245 ILGCNRKQRTIN
-256 GSNNST
+256 SNNLA
-262 SQNTQI
+262 SQNTQV
-268 SSQNRYNKNT
+268 SSQNHYNKTTQN
-278 KTPSNSQSQIRPSN
+278 PNNSQSQIRPSN
-292 LGEMNNIFM
+292 LSEMNNVFM
-301 PYPMM
+301 PYPMT
-306 PPGNDFSHKP
+306 PPKYDYMHRP
-316 PHRPKPDMPHGCE
+316 PHHPRPNMSHGCK

>member
-1 MKYDDYARLSEE
+1 MKYDDYARLSDE

-22 ENVITQET
+22 ENVITEET

-36 LEKLIKQRETLRS
+36 LEKLIKQRKTLRS

-65 NINDLNSLISGNLS
+65 NIADLNSLISGNLS

-93 GLRSKKLDLSDG
+93 GLRSKKLDLGND

-111 SHQEMLA
+111 SHKEMLS
-118 HGDTTPTQPSTPPQT
+118 HGDIVPTQPSTP
-133 TPEQNQP
+133 
-140 NVTPNIPQ
+140 
-148 GNNSNNFS
+148 
-156 DFLENNLGEILPN
+156 
-169 LNSPQTPSQ
+169 
-178 DNTQTPT
+178 
-185 TPIDDLPNPSTPSDN
+185 SDN
-200 TQNGNLNNNVPQNG
+200 NQNGNSDSNVPQNG
-214 ATTPNTP
+214 TTTPNTP

-245 ILGCNRNKKAV
+245 ILGCNRKQRTIN
-256 GSNNST
+256 SNNLA
-262 SQNTQI
+262 SQNTQV
-268 SSQNRYNKNT
+268 SSQNHYNKTT
-278 KTPSNSQSQIRPSN
+278 KNPNNSQSQIRPSN
-292 LGEMNNIFM
+292 LSEMNNVFM
-301 PYPMM
+301 PYPMT
-306 PPGNDFSHKP
+306 PPKYDYMHRP
-316 PHRPKPDMPHGCE
+316 PHHPRPNMSHGCK